1 MLYNKEKVF
10 RPLYCVAMASS
21 SSDVKNLFEIRRFE
35 GTSFDLWKERM
46 QGILFLKDCERAL
59 EAEKP
64 ENMSEV
70 AWQILNKKV
79 VIYIKM
85 AVSDEILVDLKGLVS
100 ASKIWAKLKATY
112 ENNTPVNQVHLMR
125 KLVGMQLDESKS
137 AAEHLSLFTGTLS
150 QLQDSRMAPFD
161 DKLKAIFLLMT
172 LPDSWET
179 LVVSLSNSPNLTFDG
194 VRGSILNEEIRRK
207 ASGEGGNSAN
217 MVRGRI
223 DKNKNLVK

>member
-1 MLYNKEKVF
+1 M
-10 RPLYCVAMASS
+10 
-21 SSDVKNLFEIRRFE
+21 
-35 GTSFDLWKERM
+35 
-46 QGILFLKDCERAL
+46 KDCDRVL
-59 EAEKP
+59 EAKKP
-64 ENMSEV
+64 KNMSED
-70 AWQILNKKV
+70 AWQILNKKS

-85 AVSDEILVDLKGLVS
+85 AVSDEILVDLKRLEF

-112 ENNTPVNQVHLMR
+112 ENSLPVNQVHLMR

-137 AAEHLSLFTGTLS
+137 AVEHLSLFTSTLS

-207 ASGEGGNSAN
+207 ASGEGGSSAN
-217 MVRGRI
+217 MVRGRTI
-223 DKNKNLVK
+223 REVIMHTGTKVKARKGEIVRSEMKYAC